1 MEIIA
6 ITAATMIAAAKTNTT
21 RSHSHPSAARSHCAT
36 YEFLTSVTTSVS
48 CAYELEKGATS
59 GGGPI
64 GRSGGWDI
72 GGPDFVSITQA
83 AGLKAM
89 NSAYSHAVT
98 SAIAAS
104 RGRWVVFM
112 DADGSHDPA
121 QVGRLWAERQAADL
135 VIASRYTRGGH
146 TDNPAILIAMS
157 LAVNVVFRVVLG
169 LTCADVS
176 NSFRLYRGDDLC
188 ALTLE
193 CENFDIVEEILV
205 KLCFARPGYTVKEIP
220 ATFAQRRSGR
230 TKRDL
235 RAFAVSYVGTLRRLH
250 ALKREVERGR

>member
-1 MEIIA
+1 MSTPGGVELTVALPAYEEGPNLAVLLPVLRGVLDNLGVTYEIIVA
-6 ITAATMIAAAKTNTT
+6 DTPEPRDETPQVCAANG
-21 RSHSHPSAARSHCAT
+21 ARYVPRT
-36 YEFLTSVTTSVS
+36 
-48 CAYELEKGATS
+48 
-59 GGGPI
+59 GG
-64 GRSGGWDI
+64 
-72 GGPDFVSITQA
+72 
-83 AGLKAM
+83 LL
-89 NSAYSHAVT
+89 YSHAVT
-98 SAIAAS
+98 TAIAAS

-121 QVGRLWAERQAADL
+121 QVGRLWAERDAADL

-176 NSFRLYRGDDLC
+176 NSFRLYRGADLR

-220 ATFAQRRSGR
+220 STFAQRRSGR